1 MRIVA
6 SVVAALCTL
15 SPPPAGA
22 QTRTGS
28 ELYEW
33 ACAACH
39 GHDGRGQPRSRVGFE
54 TPLPD
59 FTDCSFATPEPDADW
74 ATIVQR
80 GGPVRAFDRRMPAFG
95 EVLSPAEI
103 QRVLDHVRGFCARP
117 GAWPR
122 GELNLPRALVT
133 EKAFPENEAVLTIAA
148 TGGGEFASEVVYEH
162 RLGSRSQFEVAVPF
176 EAHQSDSNWNQGLG
190 DLAVAFKRVLLHNLP
205 HGAIFSAAAEVTLPT
220 GSESQGL
227 GSGITIFEPFAA
239 YGQILPRDS
248 FLQVQAGFEIPS
260 NPDRADKEA
269 FWRAAFG
276 RSFLEHGYGRAWS
289 PMVEV
294 LAARE
299 LASGALTEWDIVPQ
313 VQVTLSRR
321 QHIMVSAGVRQP
333 LNAREERGRA
343 FLTYLLWDWFDGG
356 FFDGWR

>member
-6 SVVAALCTL
+6 VAAFCMLF
-15 SPPPAGA
+15 PPPAFA
-22 QTRTGS
+22 QARTGS

-39 GHDGRGQPRSRVGFE
+39 GKDGRGQARSRVGFE

-59 FTDCSFATPEPDADW
+59 FTDCGFATPEPDADW

-117 GAWPR
+117 RAWPR

-133 EKAFPENEAVLTIAA
+133 EKAFPENEAVFAVNA
-148 TGGGEFASEVVYEH
+148 TGGDELTSEVLYEH
-162 RLGSRSQFEVAVPF
+162 RLGSRSQFEVALPF
-176 EAHQSDSNWNQGLG
+176 EARQGDSTWTQGLG

-205 HGAIFSAAAEVTLPT
+205 HGAIVSAAAEVTLPT
-220 GSESQGL
+220 GSESEGL
-227 GSGITIFEPFAA
+227 GSGITLFEPFAA

-248 FLQVQAGFEIPS
+248 FLQIQAGFEFPS
-260 NPDRADKEA
+260 DPDRGDKEA

-276 RSFLEHGYGRAWS
+276 RSFLEHGYGRTWS

-294 LAARE
+294 LGARE
-299 LASGALTEWDIVPQ
+299 LAGGAETEWDIVPQ
-313 VQVTLSRR
+313 MQVTLSRR

-333 LNAREERGRA
+333 LNDRQERGRA